1 MKLTWQKRRIIREI
15 IKSIVVYIFLI
26 VTPTSIV
33 FNYLWFTGKLN
44 SFGFLAEQEVVEV
57 EKTVEVIKE
66 IHWYRF
72 HATGYSANDES
83 QGTTDTMASGKKVYK
98 GAIAADPNVLP
109 LGTRVEI
116 KGLPDGNDGIYKVE
130 DTGGL
135 IKDNDVDIYY
145 ENKSD
150 AEKINCDVWLRIL
163 EEDEIEI
170 YEEQNSEV
178 KGEIQ

>member
-26 VTPTSIV
+26 VTPTSII

-44 SFGFLAEQEVVEV
+44 LLGLSPEKEIVEV
-57 EKTVEVIKE
+57 EKIVEIEKE

-72 HATGYSANDES
+72 HATGYSANDEL

-98 GAIAADPNVLP
+98 GAIAADPNVLS
-109 LGTRVEI
+109 LGTKVEI
-116 KGLPDGNDGIYKVE
+116 KGLPDGNDGIYIVE
-130 DTGGL
+130 DTGGK

-150 AEKINCDVWLRIL
+150 AEKINCMVWLRIL
-163 EEDEIEI
+163 EEDEVEI
-170 YEEQNSEV
+170 YEE
-178 KGEIQ
+178 